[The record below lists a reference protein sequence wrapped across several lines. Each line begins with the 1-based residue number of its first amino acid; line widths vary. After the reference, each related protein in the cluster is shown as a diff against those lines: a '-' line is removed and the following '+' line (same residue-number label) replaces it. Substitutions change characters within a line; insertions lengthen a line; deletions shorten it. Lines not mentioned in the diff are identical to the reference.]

1 MRRLTEHRAFR
12 WTNPNKVYALVL
24 NFFANN
30 LAEACAAGDPAWAFW
45 QEAVLRLD
53 ATNPIVGSRLAR
65 TLERWRRWAEP
76 YRASFAPVLEATRR
90 QVRSTEV
97 REILE
102 RMADG
107 EVGAP

>member
-1 MRRLTEHRAFR
+1 M
-12 WTNPNKVYALVL
+12 
-24 NFFANN
+24 
-30 LAEACAAGDPAWAFW
+30 
-45 QEAVLRLD
+45 LRLD

-97 REILE
+97 REILD